1 MLEYAIGKDWHSGQK
16 GGWAMDDRKW
26 HKYSLIVMLASIFIY
41 IYSGHNIV
49 DKKNNRK

>member
-1 MLEYAIGKDWHSGQK
+1 
-16 GGWAMDDRKW
+16 MDDRKW